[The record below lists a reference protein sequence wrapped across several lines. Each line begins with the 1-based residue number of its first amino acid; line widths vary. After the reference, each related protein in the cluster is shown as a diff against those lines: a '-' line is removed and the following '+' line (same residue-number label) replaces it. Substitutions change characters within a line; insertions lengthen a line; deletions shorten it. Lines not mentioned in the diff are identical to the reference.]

1 MERVK
6 GILLKP
12 KEEWQVIASE
22 PGTPQALYPSYII
35 PLAAIGPVASVIGL
49 ALIGISVPMGG
60 TIRIGLFGALASA
73 IVALVLALVGVYVLA
88 LIIDA
93 LAPAFGGQKD
103 PAQAFK
109 VAAYSA
115 TPSWLAGI
123 FSLLPGFLTILGAI
137 LSLYSIYLLYLGLIA
152 LMRPP
157 QDKAIAYTAV
167 VILVGFLIMLAI
179 GAISAIF
186 IR

>member
-1 MERVK
+1 M
-6 GILLKP
+6 
-12 KEEWQVIASE
+12 
-22 PGTPQALYPSYII
+22 
-35 PLAAIGPVASVIGL
+35 
-49 ALIGISVPMGG
+49 PMAGNL
-60 TIRIGLFGALASA
+60 RIGFFGALASA
-73 IVALVLALVGVYVLA
+73 ITSLVLALVGVYVLG

-93 LAPAFGGQKD
+93 LAPGFGGQKD

-123 FSLLPGFLTILGAI
+123 VGLLPGFLTILGTI
-137 LSLYSIYLLYLGLIA
+137 LSLYSIYLLYLGIQT

-157 QDKAIAYTAV
+157 QEKAIAYTAV

-179 GAISAIF
+179 GFVSALF
-186 IR
+186 IH